1 MPTEQE
7 KLEANIKVA
16 TIDLLNLIQK
26 LPLAERYD
34 VVSTAVSRL
43 IAFSLTENEPR

>member
-7 KLEANIKVA
+7 KLEAKIKVA
-16 TIDLLNLIQK
+16 TIELLELVQK
-26 LPLAERYD
+26 LPLAQRYD

>member
-7 KLEANIKVA
+7 KLEAKIKVA
-16 TIDLLNLIQK
+16 TVDLLILVQK
-26 LPLAERYD
+26 LPVDERYD

-43 IAFSLTENEPR
+43 IAFSLTDHG